1 MIGGVFSFPVIAYFP
16 AILLEQLSY
25 NPAIFPTIIA
35 LLYLYP
41 LILFLKRCPKFR
53 MLYIQHHLCAYRN
66 QVSKFRFCNRYLPH
80 FPLIVVSII

>member
-1 MIGGVFSFPVIAYFP
+1 MNIYYTVPQT
-16 AILLEQLSY
+16 L
-25 NPAIFPTIIA
+25 
-35 LLYLYP
+35 
-41 LILFLKRCPKFR
+41 PKFR

>member
-25 NPAIFPTIIA
+25 NPAIFPAIIA

-41 LILFLKRCPKFR
+41 LILFLKRCPNSGCFIFNTIFAPIVIKS
-53 MLYIQHHLCAYRN
+53 ASS
-66 QVSKFRFCNRYLPH
+66 VSVIDIF
-80 FPLIVVSII
+80 LIFL